1 MDSQWDLP
9 FYTSIIQGDI
19 DVDSHFLGVSQNN
32 PMFVSNSTPKVEIV
46 TINRTK
52 QGSNF
57 SVDEDNLLV
66 SAWLNPS
73 IDAVHGN
80 E

>member
-19 DVDSHFLGVSQNN
+19 DVDSHFLGVYQNN
-32 PMFVSNSTPKVEIV
+32 PMSVSNSTPKVEIV

>member
-19 DVDSHFLGVSQNN
+19 EVDSHFLGVSQNN
-32 PMFVSNSTPKVEIV
+32 PMSVSNSTPKVEIV